1 MSLPNLRPTNLRDR
15 NGARAVSERARTSRQ
30 PRCYARSFAGDG
42 VVDGGRRR
50 GRLGGSPAAAGDEEA
65 TVAARVGDETARVQG
80 VDGDAGPQADALQ
93 RAVGPAR
100 PALPRQ
106 DVGRQGRLEVRRE
119 AVRRNEHRRPPAQ
132 GEFRQMYR

>member
-1 MSLPNLRPTNLRDR
+1 M
-15 NGARAVSERARTSRQ
+15 SERARTSRQ

-42 VVDGGRRR
+42 VVGGGRRR
-50 GRLGGSPAAAGDEEA
+50 GRLGRRECPAAAGDEEA
-65 TVAARVGDETARVQG
+65 AVAARVGDETARVQG